1 MPVSPYRPSAF
12 ERLVVFLTADRA
24 HPTTVT
30 IARPQ
35 SLCPDK
41 PLCPDKS
48 NK

>member
-12 ERLVVFLTADRA
+12 ERLVVFLSAERARTA
-24 HPTTVT
+24 TVT
-30 IARPQ
+30 IARPR
-35 SLCPDK
+35 